1 MKKPYI
7 ESSSR
12 RTAVAAAL
20 LVGVVTISLVLAH
33 AQQPGGPGGPGLGGP
48 GGGPGGPGGPGGG
61 PGGGRAPMTVNFED
75 HTGFKEIFD
84 GKTLNNWDGT
94 PDLWS
99 VQNGEIVGLACPD
112 KPAGTTF
119 LIYKGSE
126 PGDFELKM
134 ELKLE
139 RGNSGI
145 QYRST
150 QAEGSMNFGGGR
162 GGSGGR
168 GGGRGGSGGFGFGP
182 GGPGGGSGRGPGGG
196 GGRAPQGPFSYCAGR
211 DAAPGAPA
219 VNPGGGAYSK
229 WNVQGYQFDYGGNAS
244 ANLWEGGRFPNERGN
259 LATAGQVVVTRDGAP
274 IQLVG
279 TLAPA
284 SDLFPIYKDGD
295 WNQIHIIARGY
306 TFIHIIN
313 GRVFNVTVDDN
324 ATMHRA
330 KGVIAIQMEGTPMR
344 VSARNIWLKTM

>member
-1 MKKPYI
+1 MNKFLEEPANRRVLG
-7 ESSSR
+7 SSL
-12 RTAVAAAL
+12 ALVAIIATT
-20 LVGVVTISLVLAH
+20 LVVAH
-33 AQQPGGPGGPGLGGP
+33 AQAPA
-48 GGGPGGPGGPGGG
+48 GPGGPGGG
-61 PGGGRAPMTVNFED
+61 RGGPVFNFED
-75 HTGFKEIFD
+75 HSGFTRIFD
-84 GKTLNNWDGT
+84 GKTLNGWDGT

-99 VQNGEIVGLACPD
+99 VENGEIVGLACPD

-126 PGDFELKM
+126 PSDFELKM

-139 RGNSGI
+139 RGNSGV

-150 QAEGSMNFGGGR
+150 QAVPNMNFPGGGR

-168 GGGRGGSGGFGFGP
+168 GPRGGRGGRGGSGGFGG
-182 GGPGGGSGRGPGGG
+182 GRGPGG
-196 GGRAPQGPFSYCAGR
+196 APQGPFAYCSGR
-211 DAAPGAPA
+211 EAAPGAAP
-219 VNPGGGAYSK
+219 VNPGGGAYTK
-229 WNVQGYQFDYGGNAS
+229 WNVQGYQFDFGGNAS
-244 ANLWEGGRFPNERGN
+244 GNLWEGGRFPNERGN
-259 LATAGQVVVTRDGAP
+259 LATAGQVVVTRDGQP
-274 IQLVG
+274 NQLVG
-279 TLAPA
+279 NLGPA
-284 SDLFPIYKDGD
+284 AEISALYKDGD

-344 VSARNIWLKTM
+344 VSARNIWLKPL